1 MKEGD
6 TITAE
11 LIQKNVGINKDFN
24 AFELQKAMALGDV
37 VKANRIVN
45 YFRANIKANPPIMV
59 IAMIYP
65 FYAKL
70 LMAHGSKDKSSGTLA
85 KILGVSPNMVSREYI
100 PALNRISLT
109 KAIQSINILKEAD
122 LRAKG
127 VDAGGMSQGD
137 ILKEM
142 VFKLMH

>member
-1 MKEGD
+1 
-6 TITAE
+6 
-11 LIQKNVGINKDFN
+11 
-24 AFELQKAMALGDV
+24 
-37 VKANRIVN
+37 
-45 YFRANIKANPPIMV
+45 MV

-70 LMAHGSKDKSSGTLA
+70 LMAHGSKDKNSGTLA
-85 KILGVSPNMVSREYI
+85 KILGKPNMVSREYI